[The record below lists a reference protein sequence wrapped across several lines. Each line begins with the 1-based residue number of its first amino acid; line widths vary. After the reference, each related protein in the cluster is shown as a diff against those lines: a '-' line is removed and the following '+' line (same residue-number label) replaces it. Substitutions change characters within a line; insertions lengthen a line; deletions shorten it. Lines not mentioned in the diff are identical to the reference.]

1 MAIIQTLDKY
11 DLQREFRDW
20 DRDYY
25 SLDGYEALIEMF
37 ECMGENWELD
47 VIAICCDF
55 TEAELDDIR
64 ADYDLSEDE
73 YPDSD
78 DVLDYLNYRTY
89 AVELDNGCI
98 LYQAF

>member
-11 DLQREFRDW
+11 DLQKEFQEY

-25 SLDGYEALIEMF
+25 SLEGYEAMIDLF
-37 ECMGENWELD
+37 ESIGENWELD
-47 VIAICCDF
+47 VIALCCDF

-64 ADYDLSEDE
+64 ADYDLSEEE

-89 AVELDNGCI
+89 AVELDNGNI
-98 LYQAF
+98 FYQSF